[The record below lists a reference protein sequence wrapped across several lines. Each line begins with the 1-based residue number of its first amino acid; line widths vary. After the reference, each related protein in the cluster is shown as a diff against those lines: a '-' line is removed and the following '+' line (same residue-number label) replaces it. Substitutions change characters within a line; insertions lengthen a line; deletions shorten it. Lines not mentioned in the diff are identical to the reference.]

1 MERKDFICCINEEFV
16 VISAFDK
23 SEAYQTARV
32 MGYKGKMKDIR
43 YA

>member
-16 VISAFDK
+16 IISAFNKAD
-23 SEAYQTARV
+23 AYLSARV

-43 YA
+43 YV